1 MSDVFLDQA
10 FPPNPGSCRRSSK
23 MIEQPKPIPSKMP
36 TGDGGAGGA
45 ATSGDGGASATFLNN
60 ILQCPCIGNNCQ
72 SAKCCPRARC
82 PVGSGASGAPA
93 TVVAAFARR
102 PPFEAPVV
110 VLDRSNEN
118 FGQNVQWPERVG
130 VLLLGAVE
138 SVIPSWTAAGSPHP
152 WGTYICRSQNRT
164 YLLVIKRG

>member
-1 MSDVFLDQA
+1 MPGGTAKQDAQKIRTDVPFSFLAVLPVSQVL
-10 FPPNPGSCRRSSK
+10 
-23 MIEQPKPIPSKMP
+23 PS
-36 TGDGGAGGA
+36 
-45 ATSGDGGASATFLNN
+45 
-60 ILQCPCIGNNCQ
+60 Q
-72 SAKCCPRARC
+72 ARC

-130 VLLLGAVE
+130 VLFLGAV
-138 SVIPSWTAAGSPHP
+138 
-152 WGTYICRSQNRT
+152 
-164 YLLVIKRG
+164 